1 MSKSAELKPI
11 DSLSTMRSIIQ
22 RIATGPELSKDI
34 SLEEARLGMRLILEK
49 RVDPVQSAI
58 YLIALRMK
66 RETDDENLGVLD
78 AIREMSI
85 ITTASVDEVVDIADP
100 YDGYLRNLPA
110 SSFVPIVLAECG
122 VPAVLHGVDSVGP
135 KYGVTHRKILNGLG
149 IPVDLSPEEAV
160 ARINDP
166 NIGWAYIDQKAFC
179 PSLYDLIELRTL
191 IVKRPVLTT
200 VEVLVGPI
208 RGQKKT
214 HLITGY
220 VHKPYPR
227 LYALLARHAGF
238 DSSLLIRGMEGGV
251 IPSLR
256 QTGTMI
262 YYHDM
267 GPEQSIEVNPTELGI
282 QQDIASAPIPA
293 DIPKITKKKD
303 QIAVDL
309 DVNAVAKVAAEEGI
323 KALQGEKGP
332 TRDGLI
338 YSAALCLWHIK
349 RYESLSTSAQAVKEV
364 LDSGKAYSRLGVNN

>member
-1 MSKSAELKPI
+1 MSETTELQSI
-11 DSLSTMRSIIQ
+11 DPLSTMRSIIQ

-34 SLEEARLGMRLILEK
+34 SLEEARLGMKLILEK
-49 RVDPVQSAI
+49 RVDPVQAAI

-78 AIREMSI
+78 AILEMSTI
-85 ITTASVDEVVDIADP
+85 ATASVDEVVDIADP

-110 SSFVPIVLAECG
+110 STFVPIVLAECG
-122 VPAVLHGVDSVGP
+122 VATVIHGVDSVGP
-135 KYGVTHRKILNGLG
+135 KYGVTHRKVLQAMN
-149 IPVDLSPEEAV
+149 IPVDLSSEESV

-166 NIGWAYIDQKAFC
+166 DIGWTYIDQKTFC
-179 PSLYDLIELRTL
+179 PSLCDLVELRTL

-200 VEVLVGPI
+200 VEVLIGPI
-208 RGQKKT
+208 RGKKKT

-238 DSSLLIRGMEGGV
+238 NSSLLIRGMEGGV

-256 QTGTMI
+256 KAGTMI
-262 YYHDM
+262 SCHDT
-267 GPEQSIEVNPTELGI
+267 GPEQSTEVDPAELGI
-282 QQDIASAPIPA
+282 QQDIASAPIPN
-293 DIPKITKKKD
+293 DIPKISKKKD
-303 QIAVDL
+303 EIAADI

-323 KALQGEKGP
+323 KALKGEEGP

-349 RYESLSTSAQAVKEV
+349 KYDSLSASAQAVKEV
-364 LDSGKAYSRLGVNN
+364 LDSGKTYSRLGIGK